1 MRFYTRRVAVV
12 PVIKNLTKRGNSLA
26 LVIEKPVLELL
37 GVNADTAFDVSTDGQ
52 VLILS
57 PIRDAAR
64 QEAFTA
70 VLDKVNARY
79 PRALKKLAE

>member
-12 PVIKNLTKRGNSLA
+12 PVINNLTKRGNSLA

-64 QEAFTA
+64 REAFSGA
-70 VLDKVNARY
+70 LDKDNARY
-79 PRALKKLAE
+79 PKALKKPAE